1 MSGEESL
8 EEQSF
13 KNLIKYYENDLKRI
27 LNGASV
33 NDVLELANRK
43 TLRHNKNIGYRN
55 QKWFLTE
62 RAMEI
67 LQTE

>member
-13 KNLIKYYENDLKRI
+13 KNLIKYYENDLRRI

-33 NDVLELANRK
+33 NDILEFADRK
-43 TLRHNKNIGYRN
+43 TLRHYKIIGYRN
-55 QKWFLTE
+55 LKWFLTE

>member
-13 KNLIKYYENDLKRI
+13 KNLIKYYENDLRRI

-33 NDVLELANRK
+33 NDVFEFADRK
-43 TLRHNKNIGYRN
+43 TLRHHKIVGYRN
-55 QKWFLTE
+55 REWFLTE